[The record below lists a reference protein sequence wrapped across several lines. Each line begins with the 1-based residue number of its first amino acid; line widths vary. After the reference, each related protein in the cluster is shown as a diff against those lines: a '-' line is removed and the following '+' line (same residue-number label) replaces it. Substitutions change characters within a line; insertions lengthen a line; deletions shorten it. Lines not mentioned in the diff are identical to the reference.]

1 MLYYEHLT
9 SPQAILLLVKV
20 KHLELK
26 ENCIHELYS
35 TIIKQL
41 GIKGKTSSQ
50 NPAPVCNQLH

>member
-20 KHLELK
+20 KHRELK
-26 ENCIHELYS
+26 DYFIHELYS
-35 TIIKQL
+35 TIVKQL

-50 NPAPVCNQLH
+50 NPPPVYNQLH